1 MLSIFAANLA
11 TASKVAP
18 AAVMADIAENAEV
31 AHKYFMGNEK
41 ALVKFISV
49 REILNSKNIERVR
62 IGGVVADS
70 SIIVSPS
77 NRMEVYFNIKEGTS
91 ILPVKFVGT
100 RPDLFKHGAE
110 VIVEGAYSNGSFNA
124 DMLQTKCASRYEG
137 DLRDASSYKLDD
149 INI

>member
-1 MLSIFAANLA
+1 MSQKYKVILTVIGLSLISAFWILWSSFNP
-11 TASKVAP
+11 V
-18 AAVMADIAENAEV
+18 
-31 AHKYFMGNEK
+31 NEK

-77 NRMEVYFNIKEGTS
+77 NRMEVCFNIKEGTS

>member
-1 MLSIFAANLA
+1 MSQKYKVILTVIGLSLISTFWILWSSFNP
-11 TASKVAP
+11 V
-18 AAVMADIAENAEV
+18 
-31 AHKYFMGNEK
+31 NEK

-49 REILNSKNIERVR
+49 KEILDSNNIERVR
-62 IGGVVADS
+62 IGGIVADS
-70 SIIVSPS
+70 SIIVTPS
-77 NRMEVYFNIKEGTS
+77 NRMEVFFNIKEGAS
-91 ILPVKFVGT
+91 ILPVRFLGA

-137 DLRDASSYKLDD
+137 DLRDASSYKLDE

>member
-1 MLSIFAANLA
+1 MSQKYKVILTVIGLSLISAFWILWSSFNP
-11 TASKVAP
+11 V
-18 AAVMADIAENAEV
+18 
-31 AHKYFMGNEK
+31 NEK

-77 NRMEVYFNIKEGTS
+77 NRMEVYFNIKEGAS
-91 ILPVKFVGT
+91 ILPVKFVGA

>member
-1 MLSIFAANLA
+1 MSQKYKVILSVIGLSLISAFWILWSSFNP
-11 TASKVAP
+11 V
-18 AAVMADIAENAEV
+18 
-31 AHKYFMGNEK
+31 NEK

-49 REILNSKNIERVR
+49 REILDSKNIERVR
-62 IGGVVADS
+62 LGGIVADS

-77 NRMEVYFNIKEGTS
+77 NRMEVYFNIKEGAS
-91 ILPVKFVGT
+91 ILPVKFIGA

-137 DLRDASSYKLDD
+137 DLRDASSYQLDD

>member
-1 MLSIFAANLA
+1 MSQKYKVILSVIGLSLISSFWILWSSFNP
-11 TASKVAP
+11 V
-18 AAVMADIAENAEV
+18 
-31 AHKYFMGNEK
+31 NEK

-49 REILNSKNIERVR
+49 REILDSKNIERVR
-62 IGGVVADS
+62 LGGIVADS

-77 NRMEVYFNIKEGTS
+77 NRMEVYFNIKEGAS
-91 ILPVKFVGT
+91 ILPVKFIGA

>member
-1 MLSIFAANLA
+1 MSQKYKVILTVIGLSLISAFWILWSSFNP
-11 TASKVAP
+11 V
-18 AAVMADIAENAEV
+18 
-31 AHKYFMGNEK
+31 NEK

-77 NRMEVYFNIKEGTS
+77 NRMEVYFNIKEGAS
-91 ILPVKFVGT
+91 ILPVKFIGA

>member
-1 MLSIFAANLA
+1 MSQKYKVISTVIGLSLISAFWILWSSFNP
-11 TASKVAP
+11 V
-18 AAVMADIAENAEV
+18 
-31 AHKYFMGNEK
+31 NEK

-77 NRMEVYFNIKEGTS
+77 NRMEVYFNIKEGAS

-137 DLRDASSYKLDD
+137 DLRDASSYKLDE

>member
-1 MLSIFAANLA
+1 MSQKYKVILTVIGLSLISAFWILWSSFNP
-11 TASKVAP
+11 V
-18 AAVMADIAENAEV
+18 
-31 AHKYFMGNEK
+31 NEK

-77 NRMEVYFNIKEGTS
+77 NRMEVYFNIKEGAS

>member
-1 MLSIFAANLA
+1 MSQKYKVISTVIGLSLISAFWILWSSFNP
-11 TASKVAP
+11 V
-18 AAVMADIAENAEV
+18 
-31 AHKYFMGNEK
+31 NEK

-77 NRMEVYFNIKEGTS
+77 NRMEVYFNIKEGAS
-91 ILPVKFVGT
+91 ILPVKFVGA

>member
-1 MLSIFAANLA
+1 MSQKYKVILSVIGLSLISSFWILWSSFNP
-11 TASKVAP
+11 V
-18 AAVMADIAENAEV
+18 
-31 AHKYFMGNEK
+31 NEK

-49 REILNSKNIERVR
+49 REILDSKNIERVR
-62 IGGVVADS
+62 LGGIVADS

-77 NRMEVYFNIKEGTS
+77 NRMEVYFNIKEGAS
-91 ILPVKFVGT
+91 ILPVKFIGA

-137 DLRDASSYKLDD
+137 DLRDASSYQLDD

>member
-1 MLSIFAANLA
+1 MSQKYKVILSVIGLSLISFFWILWSSFNP
-11 TASKVAP
+11 V
-18 AAVMADIAENAEV
+18 
-31 AHKYFMGNEK
+31 NEK

-49 REILNSKNIERVR
+49 REILDSKNIERVR
-62 IGGVVADS
+62 LGGIVADS

-77 NRMEVYFNIKEGTS
+77 NRMEVYFNIKEGAS
-91 ILPVKFVGT
+91 ILPVKFIGA

-137 DLRDASSYKLDD
+137 DLRDASSYQLDD

>member
-1 MLSIFAANLA
+1 MSQKYKVILTVIGLSLISAFWILWSSFNP
-11 TASKVAP
+11 V
-18 AAVMADIAENAEV
+18 
-31 AHKYFMGNEK
+31 NEK

-77 NRMEVYFNIKEGTS
+77 NRMEVYFNIKEGAS
-91 ILPVKFVGT
+91 ILPVKFVGA

-110 VIVEGAYSNGSFNA
+110 VIVEGAYFNGSFNA